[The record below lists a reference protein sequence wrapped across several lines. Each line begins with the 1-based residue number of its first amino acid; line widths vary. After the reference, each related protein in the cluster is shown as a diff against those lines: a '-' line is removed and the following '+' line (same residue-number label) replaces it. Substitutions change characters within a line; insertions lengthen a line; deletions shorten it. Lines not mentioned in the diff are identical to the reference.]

1 MEILNFLLFIQ
12 TRFSEQKGSC
22 SLDRVSDVPF
32 KGPLLNS
39 ALLALPATS
48 IMLKSAFLTQ
58 QVAFRTTKTLSLV
71 PTVNV
76 SILRIPSPAKSTPT
90 ILNPEKK

>member
-1 MEILNFLLFIQ
+1 MRQICNNNYNYYYYSKL
-12 TRFSEQKGSC
+12 
-22 SLDRVSDVPF
+22 PF

-48 IMLKSAFLTQ
+48 IILKSAFLTQ

-90 ILNPEKK
+90 ILNPENFF

>member
-1 MEILNFLLFIQ
+1 MCQICNNNYNYNYYYSKL
-12 TRFSEQKGSC
+12 
-22 SLDRVSDVPF
+22 PF